1 MGFIDVD
8 THVIECEDTWDC
20 MDPAERHFRPVP
32 VEVPAGVAGNRL
44 AKQMYLIGE
53 TLVRRFPTDARG
65 AGFGA
70 EYSGEVSHLW
80 DPAVRLKKMDALGI
94 DAQIV
99 ISTNFIGAQ
108 LEDPAAEAAVMRGW
122 NRWVAQRT
130 EGYRDRLPWVLVCPT
145 RDMSRALQ
153 ELEFGKA
160 NGAIGVMLKGVD
172 HGYYLSSSYFH
183 PLYQRAQELD
193 LAIVVHQGAARQ
205 HLEGL
210 GITSTKG
217 PLAANIDYTATVM
230 KAFFAVLDSDLDK
243 RFPRL
248 RWAFVEAGACWVP
261 FVFHYLMRARAAATP
276 DSYVMTERG
285 PSRLILPVDPEGE
298 MRSRNMFVSVDADED
313 IPYLSSLI
321 GDTQLMVGT
330 DMCHNDNGSD
340 PLAHTQVMERAD
352 ISEDAKQRI
361 VSDNARRAFAI
372 PADFRPADKM
382 PADERRTVDL
392 AIL

>member
-1 MGFIDVD
+1 
-8 THVIECEDTWDC
+8 
-20 MDPAERHFRPVP
+20 
-32 VEVPAGVAGNRL
+32 
-44 AKQMYLIGE
+44 
-53 TLVRRFPTDARG
+53 
-65 AGFGA
+65 
-70 EYSGEVSHLW
+70 
-80 DPAVRLKKMDALGI
+80 
-94 DAQIV
+94 
-99 ISTNFIGAQ
+99 
-108 LEDPAAEAAVMRGW
+108 
-122 NRWVAQRT
+122 
-130 EGYRDRLPWVLVCPT
+130 
-145 RDMSRALQ
+145 
-153 ELEFGKA
+153 
-160 NGAIGVMLKGVD
+160 MLKGVD

-210 GITSTKG
+210 GITSSKG

-261 FVFHYLMRARAAATP
+261 FVFHYLMRARAAAKP
-276 DSYVMTERG
+276 DSYVLTGRG
-285 PSRLILPVDPEGE
+285 PTRVFDPVDPAGE

-321 GDTQLMVGT
+321 GDSQLMVGT

-340 PLAHTQVMERAD
+340 PLAHTQVMERDD
-352 ISEDAKQRI
+352 IAEDSKLRI
-361 VSDNARRAFAI
+361 VSENARRAFGIA
-372 PADFRPADKM
+372 ADFRPADRM
-382 PADERRTVDL
+382 PAEERRAVDL